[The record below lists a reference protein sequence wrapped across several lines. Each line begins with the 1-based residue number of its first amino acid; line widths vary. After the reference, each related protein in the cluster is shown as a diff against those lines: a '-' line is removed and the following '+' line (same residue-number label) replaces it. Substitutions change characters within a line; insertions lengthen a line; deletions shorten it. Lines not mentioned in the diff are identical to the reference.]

1 MERQLQTLKK
11 TVFSLI
17 LILGLAGTGTETNNA
32 NLLFAQTPSI
42 IEHIRFSIWA
52 QTDAYPGTEEAVQD
66 ADAGEF
72 DYPIARI
79 KEIVPFLMEGLVY
92 GWNFVYTPSDK
103 ARGVEEYLEVTPV
116 RGTSENTR
124 PSTSSGT
131 ADISGSADISGTAD
145 ISESAGSS
153 KSDGV
158 PEPVEGPQKQP
169 AFDIKY
175 SSVWIE
181 NNRFNCWVDYTRT
194 AHEIQTYNLWAS
206 IQNPTIQGRGFGDL
220 SLGFEGIK
228 QAAEDALKNAVRDY
242 YRNTIKNK
250 PKEITGRV
258 LLRKTPMIGIN
269 AGRYVIKLDFFLE
282 CGTILEYK
290 QF

>member
-1 MERQLQTLKK
+1 MERQLQKLKK
-11 TVFSLI
+11 SIFSLF
-17 LILGLAGTGTETNNA
+17 LIFATGTA
-32 NLLFAQTPSI
+32 VAQTPSI
-42 IEHIRFSIWA
+42 IEHIRFAIWA
-52 QTDAYPGTEEAVQD
+52 ETDAYPGTQAAATD
-66 ADAGEF
+66 AQAGEF

-103 ARGVEEYLEVTPV
+103 QRGVEEYLEVTPV
-116 RGTSENTR
+116 RG
-124 PSTSSGT
+124 SGT
-131 ADISGSADISGTAD
+131 T
-145 ISESAGSS
+145 
-153 KSDGV
+153 
-158 PEPVEGPQKQP
+158 

-194 AHEIQTYNLWAS
+194 NYEIQTYNLWSS
-206 IQNPTIQGRGFGDL
+206 IQNPTIQGRGFGPL
-220 SLGFEGIK
+220 SSGFEGIK
-228 QAAEDALKNAVRDY
+228 EAAQDALKNAVREY

-258 LLRKTPMIGIN
+258 LLRKTPLIGIDS
-269 AGRYVIKLDFFLE
+269 GRYVIKLDFFLE
-282 CGTILEYK
+282 CGTIIEYT